1 MGGSV
6 GVGVAFGLTGDAAGF
21 STDAAGFVSCEKE
34 IWAANKM
41 IAPGTMNLR
50 KNMETKGRRKNLRL
64 SSRVDL
70 QRKPRRVDGTDYGFS
85 NESNAKKKCFGT

>member
-21 STDAAGFVSCEKE
+21 STGAAGFVSCEKE
-34 IWAANKM
+34 IWAANEM

-64 SSRVDL
+64 SSRADL
-70 QRKPRRVDGTDYGFS
+70 QRKPRRVDETDYGFS
-85 NESNAKKKCFGT
+85 NDSNAEKKCFGT